1 MDSVSV
7 AGAKLRDAEDKVL
20 QGPVIQFC
28 NQIGGSE
35 RHSIRPWMKVW
46 GIIAENLSKAG
57 WSWVETASSSPGG
70 RYDGGASLS
79 AGFGLHPIHC

>member
-1 MDSVSV
+1 
-7 AGAKLRDAEDKVL
+7 
-20 QGPVIQFC
+20 
-28 NQIGGSE
+28 
-35 RHSIRPWMKVW
+35 MKVW

-79 AGFGLHPIHC
+79 AGFGLHPIHCWNV